1 MEIKISNKKY
11 SVTIDDESN
20 INEMMDGIVAALI
33 LEEFAVGTI
42 YEGLIGKAESME
54 QKYGLK
60 YRNID

>member
-11 SVTIDDESN
+11 SVAIDDESN

-33 LEEFAVGTI
+33 LEGFAVETI

-54 QKYGLK
+54 QEYGFK
-60 YRNID
+60 EK

>member
-11 SVTIDDESN
+11 SVAIDDESN

-33 LEEFAVGTI
+33 LEGFTVGTI

-54 QKYGLK
+54 IEYGLK
-60 YRNID
+60 DK